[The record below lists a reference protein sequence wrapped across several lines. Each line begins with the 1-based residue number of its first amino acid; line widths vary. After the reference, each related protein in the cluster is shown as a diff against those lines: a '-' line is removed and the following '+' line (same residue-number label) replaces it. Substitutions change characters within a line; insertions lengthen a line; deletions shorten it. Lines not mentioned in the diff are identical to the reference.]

1 MIFDCMK
8 IAKYIFFYLFLTSQ
22 QYNYKQH
29 SKQRLFSFFF
39 KAFLIQRPRIY
50 LFVKLLCFRGFTKIG
65 KTITPTV
72 KRQIGATT
80 INIDSKDI
88 RKSDFIYK

>member
-1 MIFDCMK
+1 M
-8 IAKYIFFYLFLTSQ
+8 
-22 QYNYKQH
+22 
-29 SKQRLFSFFF
+29 
-39 KAFLIQRPRIY
+39 Y
-50 LFVKLLCFRGFTKIG
+50 LFVILDCLRGLTKIG

-88 RKSDFIYK
+88 NDFEFINK